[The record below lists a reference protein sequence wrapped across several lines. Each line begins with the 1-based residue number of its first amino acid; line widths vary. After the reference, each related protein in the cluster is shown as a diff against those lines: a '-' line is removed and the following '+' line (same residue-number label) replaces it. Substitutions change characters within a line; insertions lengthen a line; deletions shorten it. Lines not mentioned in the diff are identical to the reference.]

1 MQEQKDQ
8 MRDDAVIAFLKSRTL
23 PTPDHIQAD
32 INRSVGRRPQLLR
45 YHVYWEEHRLRSGL
59 ESLLRSAHQAYVDI
73 CRHDAALG
81 SLANAT
87 DFERHIDQTVGYAAQ
102 KDVMAY
108 CSLAFGALDTLRRI
122 KKRRLDIADKLWQ
135 AAARCFNS
143 DVARFLK
150 DLRNN
155 LSHGSVVIPQWQI
168 SIQPS
173 GPVGSMMYPKNMLL
187 EFGDWSRSSKQYIS
201 SIEDDHLNVAKAI
214 LLIHEAQQGC
224 RDATYEP
231 SRFPV
236 AVPYPSPHR
245 ATPAY
250 VVVTS
255 SDLDT
260 SRNKASVS
268 GLSWISR
275 KAIGEH
281 FRTLSKFDQS
291 VQDIFYRSKTAAEQD
306 FFNIED
312 SHKRFLRKQWITI
325 SVGQVGKEKDPYDY
339 LHRYFSPEEV
349 REILRRPNHSKEQV
363 DFMIGLKGAE
373 IDCDEEL
380 RRKLYNKFAV
390 DEL

>member
-1 MQEQKDQ
+1 MTSRGESWPPAFLAFLKMQEQKDQ

-23 PTPDHIQAD
+23 PTPDHVQAD

-87 DFERHIDQTVGYAAQ
+87 DFEHYIDQTVGYAAQ

-122 KKRRLDIADKLWQ
+122 KRRRSDIEDKLWQ
-135 AAARCFNS
+135 AAAGCFNS

-155 LSHGSVVIPQWQI
+155 LLHGSVVIPQWQI

-173 GPVGSMMYPKNMLL
+173 GPVGSMIYPKYMLL
-187 EFGDWSRSSKQYIS
+187 EFGDWSRGSKQYVS
-201 SIEDDHLNVAKAI
+201 SIEGDHLDVAKAI
-214 LLIHEAQQGC
+214 GQ
-224 RDATYEP
+224 
-231 SRFPV
+231 
-236 AVPYPSPHR
+236 
-245 ATPAY
+245 
-250 VVVTS
+250 
-255 SDLDT
+255 
-260 SRNKASVS
+260 
-268 GLSWISR
+268 
-275 KAIGEH
+275 H
-281 FRTLSKFDQS
+281 FRTLSKFDQNI
-291 VQDIFYRSKTAAEQD
+291 QDIFNQNKTVAEQD

-325 SVGQVGKEKDPYDY
+325 FVEQIGKQRDPYDY

-373 IDCDEEL
+373 INCDEEL

-390 DEL
+390 ERL